1 MHSYALLRQ
10 LFVFA
15 DGLKEH
21 SPYAVQINQEIFMG
35 MRLNEIKHSLIC
47 AANVGRNTHERSV
60 QMIKIFINIHE
71 NIKQCIYSF
80 VLMLYT

>member
-1 MHSYALLRQ
+1 
-10 LFVFA
+10 
-15 DGLKEH
+15 
-21 SPYAVQINQEIFMG
+21 

-47 AANVGRNTHERSV
+47 AANVGRYTHERSV